1 MVLTEDNCGSLAMFG
16 CTVSQRLGI
25 LRGRCGDY
33 CGKIVCVCAH
43 LVFWLTAH
51 LEADHLHLPVFH
63 IGLTVRLHLKKA
75 FSFWL
80 KNVRK
85 PQTLMVL
92 KIPSSSKNEVVLK
105 NCVAG
110 GSAKGKL

>member
-1 MVLTEDNCGSLAMFG
+1 MES
-16 CTVSQRLGI
+16 TV
-25 LRGRCGDY
+25 
-33 CGKIVCVCAH
+33 GKLCVYMRACAH
-43 LVFWLTAH
+43 ARFVFWLTAR
-51 LEADHLHLPVFH
+51 LDPDHLHLPVFH
-63 IGLTVRLHLKKA
+63 TGLMVRLHLKKA

-80 KNVRK
+80 KNVCK

-92 KIPSSSKNEVVLK
+92 KMPSSSKNEVVLK